1 MASGMMVGF
10 TMSAGGL
17 GVTLLGMIAD
27 TWGVPTALKSIFAL
41 PLIAF
46 VLTLLIKYPLEES
59 SLRLERT

>member
-27 TWGVPTALKSIFAL
+27 TWGVPIAIKSIFAL

-46 VLTLLIKYPLEES
+46 VLSLLVKYPIEKSRMGEQ
-59 SLRLERT
+59 